1 MVKKRKKTKNQEN
14 DGISKP
20 YLGPVNLK
28 ILLGLSSIVE
38 NLASIKKSKAIHIIC
53 AIRHS
58 LLGSSVLLTL
68 QILKWGITGNF
79 NIRKL
84 SQHFAFPLASC
95 ISNHPKVKHSLF
107 TVPFLFHS
115 QSLFQQHPHPKSV
128 QVTINEVHL
137 EENQLLLTDFFLVA
151 KNNH

>member
-1 MVKKRKKTKNQEN
+1 MVKKIKKTKNQEN

-107 TVPFLFHS
+107 TSTFSIPLS
-115 QSLFQQHPHPKSV
+115 IIIPATPPLKKC
-128 QVTINEVHL
+128 
-137 EENQLLLTDFFLVA
+137 A
-151 KNNH
+151 GYY